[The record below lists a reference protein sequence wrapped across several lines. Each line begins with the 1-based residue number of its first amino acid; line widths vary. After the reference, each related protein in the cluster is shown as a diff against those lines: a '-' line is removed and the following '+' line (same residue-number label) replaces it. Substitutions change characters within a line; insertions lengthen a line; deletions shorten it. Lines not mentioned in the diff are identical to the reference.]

1 MTSSLSE
8 VYYHVVGKMRSC
20 LMEVPLGA
28 ATAEAACPP
37 SGKVTKAY

>member
-20 LMEVPLGA
+20 SMEVLLG
-28 ATAEAACPP
+28 AEAACPP
-37 SGKVTKAY
+37 SEKVTKAY